1 MDYEKLT
8 AAVRLCGSEPSVK
21 RCEKECAYYKG
32 GDTRKCIPRMTK
44 DAADAITVLLV
55 ENQALRNAA
64 NGFKD
69 RAEKEEYRERQKCMR
84 CRSKDPRELNS
95 MKVLQYKFCPEC
107 GRDLRGGAV

>member
-1 MDYEKLT
+1 MDYKEKATILRVCSSRKGERCSRCPAFGQGDRQCARNAMRDGAT
-8 AAVRLCGSEPSVK
+8 AINE
-21 RCEKECAYYKG
+21 
-32 GDTRKCIPRMTK
+32 
-44 DAADAITVLLV
+44 LLV